1 MRFVLAIVLFVCA
14 LASAGY
20 GIAQRTVL
28 AGPDQLT
35 VKAEVRSDAP
45 ITIISGKTLS
55 SVGGAQQLTVGGSG
69 EVNLAYGRTA
79 DVMAWVGDSSYN
91 TVSYNAEKGALTGKT
106 VDGSDSDAIPSAVG
120 SDLWLDEKRGESSVA
135 WPLKLSSDYSVIVT
149 GAKDAAAPA
158 DVSIRWP
165 LDNSAPYSGLL
176 ILIGIALLIAGLL
189 AFIWALVHAR
199 RRRGPRRKQ
208 PKLPRAPRPKAIT
221 ARSSRALPAGPSA
234 PRGGR
239 RRGFVVIPALLVGAL
254 ALTGCTTLNGLTG
267 AGGGSAASPSPSA
280 SASGAAATK
289 PVAVLPAQL
298 DKIVA
303 RVSTSV
309 GRADA
314 ALDADLASDR
324 LTGPALTTRTASY
337 KIRKADANQTAEPS
351 IPAASVEVDL
361 PQQNASWPR
370 TVFAVVVDPK
380 QPTVAPMSLM
390 LVQESAR
397 SQYKAEYVIPLEAKA
412 KVPDLAPADLGA
424 SRVKPDVKYLKIEPS
439 KLVDAYAGILL
450 QDTAAPD
457 YDFFDADGD
466 ALRTA
471 LGASYKAQRKASLP
485 ASATIDFTHA
495 QGPGETIVFGTNDSG
510 AIVTVDLNDIETVK
524 PAEQGAAINPDG
536 RVKLLSGISQTTK
549 GIQSTYDVQ
558 LLFYVPLASDTDPQ
572 AKIKLLGFSQVLSD
586 AKELP

>member
-1 MRFVLAIVLFVCA
+1 M
-14 LASAGY
+14 
-20 GIAQRTVL
+20 
-28 AGPDQLT
+28 
-35 VKAEVRSDAP
+35 
-45 ITIISGKTLS
+45 
-55 SVGGAQQLTVGGSG
+55 
-69 EVNLAYGRTA
+69 
-79 DVMAWVGDSSYN
+79 
-91 TVSYNAEKGALTGKT
+91 
-106 VDGSDSDAIPSAVG
+106 
-120 SDLWLDEKRGESSVA
+120 
-135 WPLKLSSDYSVIVT
+135 T

-239 RRGFVVIPALLVGAL
+239 RRGFVVVPGLLVGAL
-254 ALTGCTTLNGLTG
+254 ALTGCTTINGLTG
-267 AGGGSAASPSPSA
+267 GSAGSSSSPSPSS
-280 SASGAAATK
+280 SASGAAAAPTK

-303 RVSTSV
+303 RVSDSV

-314 ALDADLASDR
+314 ALDDTLAGDR

-337 KIRKADANQTAEPS
+337 KIRKADANQTAEPA
-351 IPAASVEVDL
+351 IPASKVRVDL

-370 TVFAVVVDPK
+370 TVFAVVADPE

-397 SQYKAEYVIPLEAKA
+397 SQYKAEYVIPLEANA
-412 KVPDLAPADLGA
+412 KVPDLAPADVGA
-424 SRVKPDVKYLKIEPS
+424 SRVKSDVKYLKLEPG
-439 KLVDAYAGILL
+439 KLVDAYAAILL
-450 QDTAAPD
+450 QDNAAPD
-457 YDFFDADGD
+457 YDLFDADGD
-466 ALRTA
+466 GLRTA

-485 ASATIDFTHA
+485 PSATIDFTHA
-495 QGPGETIVFGTNDSG
+495 QGAGDTIVFGTNDSG

-536 RVKLLSGISQTTK
+536 RVKLLSGVSQTTK